1 MYFLLDKLGGTAYDI
16 SAMFVRV
23 KKFSGKRTTRQ
34 YLQVVESFRKD
45 GKMRQRV
52 LCTLGRL
59 ERLQEGGLDA
69 LIEGLTKFSRKLAV
83 IRASQDLLADWSKE
97 YGAVLV
103 FRKLW
108 EELKMEQILKGH
120 LSFHRYKSDI
130 GEAIFVLV
138 LNRILEPYS
147 KRRAELWLEEV
158 YEPRFSKL
166 KLQHFYRCLDF
177 LDEHKPEIEEE
188 LFGEVKDLFN
198 LELDVVF
205 YDTTSVY
212 FEGEGP
218 EGLAQKGYSKD
229 KRPDLNQILIGVLMT
244 KEGIPIGCEVFPGN
258 CYDGSTLK
266 CALEVLSKRFHLKRV
281 IFVGDRAMVS
291 QENLSY
297 LDDFGYEYILGVRMR
312 QLKDVNKEALSRAGR
327 YHLVNKSLR
336 VKEVK
341 VGEVRYVLCFNP
353 EEAKKDEE
361 ERKAIVKNL
370 EEKIQ
375 SGSLRKVLT
384 KDAQRYLKLEGDR
397 QDASQKFSL
406 NYQKIEKEARYDGKY
421 VLRTNTELSAE
432 EVALAYKNLWLVENT
447 FRNIKDILKIRPI
460 FLWTPARVRGHVFV
474 CFLAFL
480 LTVTLQKKLLQVG
493 TKESLWNI
501 LRDVRK
507 VKAVLLRVKN
517 EPYLVRTELKGM
529 AHLAFKAV
537 GLSPPSRVKPL

>member
-1 MYFLLDKLGGTAYDI
+1 MYFLLDKLGDTAYDI

-23 KKFSGKRTTRQ
+23 KKFSGKHTTRQ
-34 YLQVVESFRKD
+34 YLQVVESYREE

-52 LCTLGRL
+52 LCTLGRV
-59 ERLQEGGLDA
+59 ERLQDGGLDG
-69 LIEGLTKFSRKLAV
+69 LIQGLAKFSKNLTI

-97 YGAVLV
+97 YGTVLV

-108 EELKMEQILKGH
+108 EELKMDQILKQH
-120 LSFHRYKSDI
+120 LKSHRYKSDI
-130 GEAIFVLV
+130 GEAVFALV

-147 KRRAELWLEEV
+147 KKRAEVWLEEV
-158 YEPRFSKL
+158 YEPRFSFL
-166 KLQHFYRCLDF
+166 RLQHFYRCLDF

-312 QLKDVNKEALSRAGR
+312 KLRDVNKEVLGRAGR
-327 YHLVNKSLR
+327 YHQVNDSLW

-341 VGEVRYVLCFNP
+341 VGEVRYILCFNP
-353 EEAKKDEE
+353 EEAKRDAE
-361 ERKAIVKNL
+361 ERKVIVENL
-370 EEKIQ
+370 EGKIK
-375 SGSLRKVLT
+375 SGSLKKVL
-384 KDAQRYLKLEGDR
+384 KGDAQRYLKLEKER
-397 QDASQKFSL
+397 FSL
-406 NYQKIEKEARYDGKY
+406 NYEKIDKEVRYDGKY
-421 VLRTNTELSAE
+421 VLRSNTELSAE

-447 FRNIKDILKIRPI
+447 FRNLKDILKIRPI
-460 FLWTPARVRGHVFV
+460 FLWTPARVKGHVFV

-480 LTVTLQKKLLQVG
+480 LTVTLQKKLLQIAI
-493 TKESLWNI
+493 KESLWNI

>member
-1 MYFLLDKLGGTAYDI
+1 
-16 SAMFVRV
+16 MFVRV

-34 YLQVVESFRKD
+34 YLQVVESFRAE

-59 ERLQEGGLDA
+59 ERLQDGGLDA
-69 LIEGLTKFSRKLAV
+69 LIQGLSKFSKNLEI
-83 IRASQDLLADWSKE
+83 IRASQDLVADWSKE

-108 EELKMEQILKGH
+108 EELKMDQILKHH
-120 LSFHRYKSDI
+120 LKSHRYKSDI
-130 GEAIFVLV
+130 GEAVFALV

-147 KRRAELWLEEV
+147 KKRAELWLEEV
-158 YEPRFSKL
+158 YEPRFSSL
-166 KLQHFYRCLDF
+166 RLQHFYRCLDF
-177 LDEHKPEIEEE
+177 LSEHKPKIEEE

-218 EGLAQKGYSKD
+218 EGLAKKGYSKD

-297 LDDFGYEYILGVRMR
+297 LEQAGYEYILGVRMR
-312 QLKDVNKEALSRAGR
+312 QLRDVNKEVLSRAGR
-327 YHLVNKSLR
+327 YHLVNESLW
-336 VKEVK
+336 VKQVK
-341 VGEVRYVLCFNP
+341 VGKARYILCFNP
-353 EEAKKDEE
+353 EEAKRDAE
-361 ERKAIVKNL
+361 ERKVIVDNL
-370 EEKIQ
+370 EEKIKG
-375 SGSLRKVLT
+375 GSLKKVL
-384 KDAQRYLKLEGDR
+384 KGDAQRYLKLER
-397 QDASQKFSL
+397 QKFTL
-406 NYQKIEKEARYDGKY
+406 DYQKIETEARYDGKY

-460 FLWTPARVRGHVFV
+460 FLWTEARVKGHVFI

-480 LTVTLQKKLLQVG
+480 LTVTLQKKLLQIAI
-493 TKESLWNI
+493 KESLWKI
-501 LRDVRK
+501 LRDVGK

-517 EPYLVRTELKGM
+517 EPYLVRTELKGT
-529 AHLAFKAV
+529 AHLAFKSV
-537 GLSPPSRVKPL
+537 GLSPPPRVKPL

>member
-1 MYFLLDKLGGTAYDI
+1 LYFLLDKLKDTAYDI

-34 YLQVVESFRKD
+34 YLQVVESYREE

-52 LCTLGRL
+52 LCTLGRV
-59 ERLQEGGLDA
+59 ERLQDGGLDG
-69 LIEGLTKFSRKLAV
+69 LIQGLAKFSKNLTI

-97 YGAVLV
+97 YGVVLV

-108 EELKMEQILKGH
+108 EELKMEQMIKRHLK
-120 LSFHRYKSDI
+120 SHRYKSDI
-130 GEAIFVLV
+130 GEAIFALV

-147 KRRAELWLEEV
+147 KRRVELWLEEV
-158 YEPRFSKL
+158 YEPRFSRL

-177 LDEHKPEIEEE
+177 LDEDKTKIEED
-188 LFGEVKDLFN
+188 LFSSVKDLFN
-198 LELDVVF
+198 LELDIVF

-218 EGLAQKGYSKD
+218 RGLARKGYSQD

-244 KEGIPIGCEVFPGN
+244 QEGIPIGCEVFPGN

-291 QENLSY
+291 QDNLSHLEEY
-297 LDDFGYEYILGVRMR
+297 GYEYILGVRMR
-312 QLKDVNKEALSRAGR
+312 QLKDVNKEVLSRAGR
-327 YHLVNKSLR
+327 YHLVNESLW

-353 EEAKKDEE
+353 EEAKRDEE
-361 ERKAIVKNL
+361 ERKVIVENL
-370 EEKIQ
+370 EGKIK
-375 SGSLRKVLT
+375 SGSLKKVL
-384 KDAQRYLKLEGDR
+384 KRDAQRYLKLEKER
-397 QDASQKFSL
+397 FSL
-406 NYQKIEKEARYDGKY
+406 NYQKIEEEARYDGKY
-421 VLRTNTELSAE
+421 VLRTNTELKTQ

-447 FRNIKDILKIRPI
+447 FRNLKDILKIRPI
-460 FLWTPARVRGHVFV
+460 FLWTPARVKGHVFV

-480 LTVTLQKKLLQVG
+480 LTVTLQKRLLQM
-493 TKESLWNI
+493 EINQSLWNI
-501 LRDVRK
+501 IRDVRK
-507 VKAVLLRVKN
+507 MKAVLLRVKN

>member
-1 MYFLLDKLGGTAYDI
+1 
-16 SAMFVRV
+16 MFVRL

-34 YLQVVESFRKD
+34 YLQVVESYREE

-52 LCTLGRL
+52 LCTLGRV
-59 ERLQEGGLDA
+59 ERLQDGGLDA
-69 LIEGLTKFSRKLAV
+69 LIQGLAKFSKNLTV

-97 YGAVLV
+97 YGAILV

-108 EELKMEQILKGH
+108 EELKMEGILKRH
-120 LSFHRYKSDI
+120 LKSHRYTSDI
-130 GEAIFVLV
+130 GEAVLALV
-138 LNRILEPYS
+138 LNRILEPS
-147 KRRAELWLEEV
+147 SRRRAELWLDEV
-158 YEPRFSKL
+158 YEPRFSEL

-177 LDEHKPEIEEE
+177 LDEHKTEIEEE
-188 LFGEVKDLFN
+188 LFSEVKNLFN
-198 LELDVVF
+198 LPLDIVF

-218 EGLAQKGYSKD
+218 RGLAQKGYSKD
-229 KRPDLNQILIGVLMT
+229 KRPDLNQILIGILMT
-244 KEGIPIGCEVFPGN
+244 QEGFPIGCEVFPGN

-291 QENLSY
+291 QENLSHLEEY
-297 LDDFGYEYILGVRMR
+297 GYEYILGVKMR
-312 QLKDVNKEALSRAGR
+312 QLKDVNKEVLSRAGR
-327 YHLVNKSLR
+327 YHLVSAGSIGNGSLR

-341 VGEVRYVLCFNP
+341 VGEVRYILCFNP
-353 EEAKKDEE
+353 EEAKRDEQ
-361 ERKAIVKNL
+361 EREVILANL
-370 EEKIQ
+370 KEKIK

-384 KDAQRYLKLEGDR
+384 GDAQRYLKLKGER
-397 QDASQKFSL
+397 FNL

-421 VLRTNTELSAE
+421 VLRTNTKLSTE
-432 EVALAYKNLWLVENT
+432 EVALAYKHLWLVENT

-460 FLWTPARVRGHVFV
+460 FLWSEARVRGHVFI

-480 LTVTLQKKLLQVG
+480 LTVTFQKKLLSMEV
-493 TKESLWNI
+493 KESLWTVI
-501 LRDVRK
+501 KDIRK
-507 VKAVLLRVKN
+507 VKAVKLWVKN
-517 EPYLVRTELKGM
+517 ESYLVRTELKGM